1 MKLLLDENLSRRLVP
16 FLQDDFP
23 GSSQVA
29 LAGLERASDREVWEY
44 AQRNGFVVV
53 TKDSDFHELS
63 LLLGAPPRVVWLQ
76 LGNASRSHVLQRL
89 LENATEIE
97 RRLLDGETDCLIVGR
112 NDR

>member
-16 FLQDDFP
+16 FLQDAFP

-29 LAGLERASDREVWEY
+29 LAGLEHASDRAVWEY

-76 LGNASRSHVLQRL
+76 LGNTSRSHVLQRL
-89 LENATEIE
+89 LENAKEIE
-97 RRLLDGETDCLIVGR
+97 RRLLDGETDCLIIGR
-112 NDR
+112 SS